1 LLEKIAK
8 MSSVKN
14 LLNKSGITLI
24 EVIIVIA
31 IIGIL
36 AAFGIPE
43 ISRFSADYR
52 VRSSATELLQNMR
65 IARAMA
71 IKENRKYLIV
81 FDLENQRYLIGF
93 DGDDLNGDGIPEGD
107 GNLMTPDSDTFGTCK
122 DIDNDGLPEGDVLL
136 NGVPGC
142 VRVVNL
148 GKYGNNIIF
157 GYTTGIA
164 PAQGPKKT
172 AIPLTGVNFKG
183 SPPSAEFEPDGSMDK
198 LGSVYFQHIGK
209 GISYCVRIS
218 NSSGNINMWKWDGDK
233 DHPESIIWREL
244 R

>member
-1 LLEKIAK
+1 
-8 MSSVKN
+8 MKN
-14 LLNKSGITLI
+14 LHNKTGITLI
-24 EVIIVIA
+24 EIIIVFA

-43 ISRFSADYR
+43 ISRFSANYR

-93 DGDDLNGDGIPEGD
+93 DGDDVNGDGIPEGD
-107 GNLMTPDSDTFGTCK
+107 GNLTTLDSDTFGICK
-122 DIDNDGLPEGDVLL
+122 DLDNDRLPEGDVHI
-136 NGVPGC
+136 NGIPEC

-148 GKYGNNIIF
+148 VKYGKNIIF
-157 GYTTGIA
+157 GYKTGIA
-164 PAQGPKKT
+164 PEQGPKKT
-172 AIPLTGVNFKG
+172 AIPLNGVNFKG

-198 LGSVYFQHIGK
+198 LGSVYFQHTGK

-233 DHPESIIWREL
+233 DHPESITWKEIR
-244 R
+244 

>member
-1 LLEKIAK
+1 
-8 MSSVKN
+8 MSVQRN
-14 LLNKSGITLI
+14 PYQKSGVTLL

-36 AAFGIPE
+36 TVLGIPE

-52 VRSSATELLQNMR
+52 VRSSATELMQNMR

-71 IKENRKYLIV
+71 IKENRRYLIV
-81 FDLENQRYLIGF
+81 FDIENQRYLIGF
-93 DGDDLNGDGIPEGD
+93 DGNDLDGDGIPEGD
-107 GNLMTPDSDTFGTCK
+107 GNLTTPDSDTFGICK
-122 DIDNDGLPEGDVLL
+122 DNDDDRLPEGDIIVD
-136 NGVPGC
+136 GIPEC
-142 VRVVNL
+142 VRVINL
-148 GKYGNNIIF
+148 SKYGNNIVF
-157 GYTTGIA
+157 GYSKGTI

-172 AIPLTGVNFKG
+172 TIPLNGLNFKG
-183 SPPSAEFEPDGSMDK
+183 SPPFAEFEPDGSMDK
-198 LGSVYFQHIGK
+198 LGSVYFQHTEK

-233 DHPESIIWREL
+233 DHPESITWKEL